1 MTMAMS
7 MDESYKLAKH
17 LIYINQKLLDLFAG
31 RIKRLIINMPPRHGK
46 SELISKYLPVWW
58 LGNRPDDTIIFIS
71 YQTSIANE
79 FGEKALNLMREFGKE
94 YFNVRIPIRKG
105 SGSNWKIQ
113 DKKGHYVSTGV
124 GGALTG
130 RGADLLILDDLIKND
145 QEAMS
150 VVYRNRIYNWLQ
162 ATTLTRLSPDARVVF
177 INTRWHADDVTG
189 RLLENS
195 KKYEDSEQWHHINLP
210 AFALENDL
218 LNRKENEPLWP
229 ERFDLKRLNKLRLDI
244 GNYWFSALYQQQ
256 PISNEYQI
264 FKPEWWQF
272 YKTAP
277 KCSFI
282 IQSWD
287 TAFKKGQDND
297 YSVCCTYG
305 INDGKI
311 YLLDMWRG
319 KLNFPELLAQVKLL
333 YNLFKPSIVLMEDA
347 ASGQDIIPTLRQSSL
362 LPIKEVKAISKELR
376 AHTVSPTIAAGKV
389 YLPENANYLSTF
401 INEHSNF
408 PKAKNDDIVDSSNIG
423 IGYLIKLIINNLTT
437 SNDNKINRVSR
448 KNKYDY

>member
-7 MDESYKLAKH
+7 MDESYKLANH
-17 LIYINQKLLDLFAG
+17 LIYINQKLLDLYAG

-46 SELISKYLPVWW
+46 SELISKFLPVWW

-94 YFNVRIPIRKG
+94 YFNVRIPSRKG

-150 VVYRNRIYNWLQ
+150 LVYRNRIYNWLQ
-162 ATTLTRLSPDARVVF
+162 ATTLTRLSPNARVVF
-177 INTRWHADDVTG
+177 INTRWHDDDVTG

-195 KKYEDSEQWHHINLP
+195 KKHNDSEQWHHINLP

-218 LNRKENEPLWP
+218 LNRKLNEPLWP
-229 ERFDLKRLNKLRLDI
+229 GRFDSNRLNKLRLDI

-264 FKPEWWQF
+264 FKPQWWKF
-272 YKTAP
+272 YNIAP

-282 IQSWD
+282 VQSWD

-297 YSVCCTYG
+297 FSVCCTYG
-305 INDGKI
+305 ISDGKI

-319 KLNFPELLAQVKLL
+319 KLNFPELLDQVKLQF
-333 YNLFKPSIVLMEDA
+333 NLFKPNLILMEDA
-347 ASGQDIIPTLRQSSL
+347 ASGQDIIPTLRQSSAY
-362 LPIKEVKAISKELR
+362 PIKEIKAISKEIR
-376 AHTVSPTIAAGKV
+376 AHIVSPVISEGKV
-389 YLPENANYLSTF
+389 LLPENTNFISTF

-408 PKAKNDDIVDSSNIG
+408 PKGKHDDIVDSSNIA
-423 IGYLIKLIINNLTT
+423 IEFLISIINSSYNNTT
-437 SNDNKINRVSR
+437 SKTERVPR
-448 KNKYDY
+448 KQKYDY